1 MKRQVEAKRP
11 LKKEKRNDVCPI
23 KHLAKNVP
31 IASRSFALFTLAC
44 VEPVYYM
51 KVTESER
58 YQIEEKSRRKSH

>member
-11 LKKEKRNDVCPI
+11 LKKEERNDVCPI

-44 VEPVYYM
+44 VEPVTIM
-51 KVTESER
+51 QSN
-58 YQIEEKSRRKSH
+58 